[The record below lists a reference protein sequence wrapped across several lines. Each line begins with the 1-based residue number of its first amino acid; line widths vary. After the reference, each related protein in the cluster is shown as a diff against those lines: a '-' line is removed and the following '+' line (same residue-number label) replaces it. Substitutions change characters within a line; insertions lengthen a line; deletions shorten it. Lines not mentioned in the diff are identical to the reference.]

1 MNIIQNKTLIALSFL
16 SLCTML
22 TACSADDEQTMNT
35 DGRSVRQLS
44 IAEVPLTR
52 ATLTDNITT
61 LGATWKA
68 DDPVTYLNLTSFTS
82 FTMDYG
88 TLTAASGNA
97 TSSFSGEVRCIAE
110 DKVALLYP
118 ATTPITSGENRG
130 KFAIS
135 LAHQTGLLA
144 DMAKDFHY
152 VYGVAEVTSVTET
165 TATAT
170 RAEMKPLLAACKF
183 TFKDGSQNPIPVKTL
198 SISYGED
205 LSAGFPQTYVLL
217 PNADPAQVYVP
228 DNLPPAGTP
237 LSITFDT
244 ETIDGIYVALF
255 PISGQTLFF
264 SVTNSNG
271 TYTGT
276 SAATLRA
283 GRFYPAA
290 LTLSQITQL

>member
-52 ATLTDNITT
+52 ATLTDNANT
-61 LGATWKA
+61 LAAAWKA
-68 DDPVTYLNLTSFTS
+68 GDHATYLNLSSFTS
-82 FTMDYG
+82 YTMDFG
-88 TLTAASGNA
+88 TLTASSSEA
-97 TSSFSGEVRCIAE
+97 TSAFTGEVRCIMG
-110 DKVALLYP
+110 DKVAFLYP
-118 ATTPITSGENRG
+118 ATSPIYVGEDRG
-130 KFAIS
+130 KFTIS
-135 LAHQTGLLA
+135 LAGQKGTLA
-144 DMAKDFHY
+144 DMAQRFHY
-152 VYGVAEVTSVTET
+152 VYGVAEVTSVTGN